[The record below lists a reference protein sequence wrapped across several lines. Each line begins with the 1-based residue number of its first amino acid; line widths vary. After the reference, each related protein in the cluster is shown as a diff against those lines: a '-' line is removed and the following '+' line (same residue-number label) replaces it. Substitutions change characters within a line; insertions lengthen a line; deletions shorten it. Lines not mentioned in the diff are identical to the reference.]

1 MDINRETMKKI
12 MLLILYT
19 VIVLALAMQFER
31 VLVFIGWIIRLVFPF
46 LCGSAIAFILNVPM
60 RFVETRLPE
69 KRVRKHRRVISLTVA
84 LLFVIL
90 ILGIVFFLVVPQITD
105 TLVSLKDLIPQFF
118 MNVQV
123 MLEKK
128 FGEYPE
134 IVEYINNINLQID
147 WKDTF
152 EKIAGFVTTG
162 AGTVLSSTLTAAM
175 SIASGIATFGIAFIF
190 AIYILLQKEN
200 LARQF
205 KKLFYAYF
213 PERAV
218 NEFIRICRMAE
229 QTFYNSV
236 RTFDVPRDI
245 ENVFYD
251 PIIGKRYAGF
261 KSAVHTGAV
270 HPIKKSCHK
279 PADIQVGDL
288 TPTFFFGRIIR

>member
-175 SIASGIATFGIAFIF
+175 SIASGIATFGIAYFCNLYPF
-190 AIYILLQKEN
+190 AEGKSG
-200 LARQF
+200 
-205 KKLFYAYF
+205 
-213 PERAV
+213 P
-218 NEFIRICRMAE
+218 
-229 QTFYNSV
+229 SV
-236 RTFDVPRDI
+236 
-245 ENVFYD
+245 
-251 PIIGKRYAGF
+251 
-261 KSAVHTGAV
+261 
-270 HPIKKSCHK
+270 
-279 PADIQVGDL
+279 
-288 TPTFFFGRIIR
+288 

>member
-134 IVEYINNINLQID
+134 IVEYINNINRKWDI
-147 WKDTF
+147 F
-152 EKIAGFVTTG
+152 KISINM
-162 AGTVLSSTLTAAM
+162 LS
-175 SIASGIATFGIAFIF
+175 
-190 AIYILLQKEN
+190 
-200 LARQF
+200 
-205 KKLFYAYF
+205 
-213 PERAV
+213 
-218 NEFIRICRMAE
+218 
-229 QTFYNSV
+229 
-236 RTFDVPRDI
+236 
-245 ENVFYD
+245 
-251 PIIGKRYAGF
+251 
-261 KSAVHTGAV
+261 
-270 HPIKKSCHK
+270 
-279 PADIQVGDL
+279 
-288 TPTFFFGRIIR
+288 